1 MIIIEK
7 YYYLESEEVNLY
19 PIESV
24 FGKEEITDELL
35 LDLDISQFLYIGD
48 FEQWEDAVA
57 HIVKYGYLSLKTKEV
72 Q

>member
-1 MIIIEK
+1 MK

-24 FGKEEITDELL
+24 FDEEDITDELL
-35 LDLDISQFLYIGD
+35 LDVDLSQFLYIGD

-57 HIVKYGYLSLKTKEV
+57 YIIKYGYLSLKERG
-72 Q
+72 